1 MSLAITSTYSGEV
14 LADFIVEAATGNDT
28 VDLGSIKVQTG
39 IQHEYT
45 LPTIKV
51 SNIVQKR
58 VATPNRYAD
67 NGDSVGTFTVGER
80 KLKPTDFMVYTEFN
94 PRDFESFWRFGQ
106 PTGNLVF
113 RTLDSQV
120 QVAMVAEL
128 MKELNNHLGSEIWHG
143 VAEDAAIAGTFAGTP
158 TGGEVISA
166 DPASSD
172 YTFFNGL
179 LPRILEEYKNA
190 AAADKPILS
199 DNTEITN
206 TTEILAALNGVFNA
220 IPKAIRRKKDLKII
234 MDVAMFDL
242 YDQALI
248 ESNFKHANY
257 TNTNVERFRGIEIV
271 PTNGVPVS
279 TIVAAVAGTGVD
291 SNLWMGIDYVNDGEV
306 LQIEK
311 LQNNSEEYFFKMLL
325 KADTTIA
332 KPKELVFHTTYTLS

>member
-143 VAEDAAIAGTFAGTP
+143 VAEDAPITGTFAGTP
-158 TGGEVISA
+158 TGGEAISA
-166 DPASSD
+166 DPSASD

-179 LPRILEEYKNA
+179 LPRILEEYKDA
-190 AAADKPILS
+190 ATADKPILAG
-199 DNTEITN
+199 NTEITN
-206 TTEILAALNGVFNA
+206 TTEILAALNAVFGD
-220 IPKAIRRKKDLKII
+220 IPKSIRRKKDLKIL
-234 MDVAMFDL
+234 MDVALFDL

-271 PTNGVPVS
+271 PTNGMPVS
-279 TIVAAVAGTGVD
+279 TIVAAIAGTGAD

-306 LQIEK
+306 LQIDK

-332 KPKELVFHTTYTLS
+332 KPKELVFYTTYTLS

>member
-45 LPTIKV
+45 LPTLKV

-58 VATPNRYAD
+58 VATPTT
-67 NGDSVGTFTVGER
+67 GVGEFTVGER
-80 KLKPTDFMVYTEFN
+80 KLKPQDFMVYTEFN
-94 PRDFESFWRFGQ
+94 PRDFESFWKHGQ

-113 RTLDSQV
+113 RKLDSQV
-120 QVAMVAEL
+120 QVAMVSEL

-143 VAEDAAIAGTFAGTP
+143 VNEDSPITGVFAGTP
-158 TGGEVISA
+158 AGGEVISA
-166 DPASSD
+166 NPANSD
-172 YTFFNGL
+172 FTFFNGL
-179 LPRILEEYKNA
+179 LPRILEDYRDGA
-190 AAADKPILS
+190 AGAKPILAGATLI
-199 DNTEITN
+199 DD
-206 TTEILAALNGVFNA
+206 TTKILTALNEVFNA
-220 IPKAIRRKKDLKII
+220 IPKSIRRKKDLKIL
-234 MDVAMFDL
+234 MDLALFDL

-271 PTNGVPVS
+271 PTNGMPVS
-279 TIVAAVAGTGVD
+279 TIVAAIAGTGID
-291 SNLWMGIDYVNDGEV
+291 SNLWFGIDYVNDGEV

-311 LQNNSEEYFFKMLL
+311 TQNNSELYFFKMLL
-325 KADTTIA
+325 KGDTVVA
-332 KPKELVFHTTYTLS
+332 KPAELVFYTTYTLT